1 VHLALLSAGALGSVR
16 LRRVIRTHRNR
27 TRAQD
32 GLTTETIKAL
42 VERLN
47 AEYRPEILI
56 VCRAAG
62 GQPRATEAQVA
73 DVGPDALELIATVD
87 GAFVRTRVL
96 WGQRVSS
103 SLDVEREL
111 LRLSRRAA
119 PIDPAQ
125 EAALEE

>member
-1 VHLALLSAGALGSVR
+1 
-16 LRRVIRTHRNR
+16 
-27 TRAQD
+27 
-32 GLTTETIKAL
+32 
-42 VERLN
+42 
-47 AEYRPEILI
+47 
-56 VCRAAG
+56 
-62 GQPRATEAQVA
+62 
-73 DVGPDALELIATVD
+73 LIATVD